1 MIKRAID
8 PEIDPGIDP
17 ISLQVITDRLHRDAY
32 CRAIAPARIYCVGGA
47 VRDLLLGRT
56 VHDHDWLVV
65 GSSPQQMLDAGFLPV
80 GRDFPVFLH
89 PQNHE
94 EFALART
101 ERKIARGYH
110 GFAFYSS
117 PEVSLEEDLK
127 RRDLRINAMA
137 IDSQGELHD
146 PYQGRID
153 LRQRLL
159 RHISDAFREDPV
171 RLLRVARFAARFPS
185 FQVHP
190 QTMQMMRDMVRIGET
205 DHWTAERVWR
215 ELNQGMA
222 EIKPS
227 ALWRCLAQC
236 ELDPFHRLSEDDQ
249 AMLMQLDAAAAAGLA
264 QDLRWGVFCALASE
278 TLREP
283 VLASL
288 KMPRDQQALCKRVL
302 KHQSALRQ
310 ILCSNH
316 PGDDAAQRIASL
328 FESMDL
334 MRRPQ
339 QLDEL
344 VAVMRWHPDVHAQ
357 SLNRQNRAIA
367 ALQTLAEVFR
377 DQKAAAKVFT
387 SGLQGP
393 ALGEALKKARALAL
407 SEALQSRYSR
417 GLHDESARNP
427 DDANS

>member
-1 MIKRAID
+1 MIEHMTEPKID
-8 PEIDPGIDP
+8 TIG
-17 ISLQVITDRLHRDAY
+17 LQVITDRINQDAY
-32 CRAIAPARIYCVGGA
+32 CLAIAPARIYCVGGA
-47 VRDLLLGRT
+47 VRDLLLGRV

-89 PQNHE
+89 PQSHE

-110 GFAFYSS
+110 GFDFYSS
-117 PEVSLEEDLK
+117 PEVSLEDDLK
-127 RRDLRINAMA
+127 RRDLRVNAMA

-146 PYQGRID
+146 PYEGRSD

-159 RHISDAFREDPV
+159 RHVSDAFREDPV
-171 RLLRVARFAARFPS
+171 RLLRVARFAARFAD
-185 FQVHP
+185 FQIHP
-190 QTMQMMRDMVRIGET
+190 ETMQLMRDMVRTGET

-215 ELNQGMA
+215 ELDQGMA

-236 ELDPFHRLSEDDQ
+236 ELNPFHRLSAADEP
-249 AMLMQLDAAAAAGLA
+249 MLKQLDSAAAAGLGHA
-264 QDLRWGVFCALASE
+264 LRWGVFSALATG

-288 KMPRDQQALCKRVL
+288 KMPREKQALCKQVL
-302 KHQSALRQ
+302 KHQHALRE
-310 ILCSNH
+310 ILCS
-316 PGDDAAQRIASL
+316 DRRSAEAAQGMASL

-339 QLDEL
+339 QLDDL
-344 VAVMRWHPDVHAQ
+344 LAVMRWHPDVQSQ
-357 SLNRQNRAIA
+357 SLHRQDRAIA
-367 ALQTLAEVFR
+367 ALQALAQVFR
-377 DQKAAAKVFT
+377 DQQTVAKVLA

-393 ALGEALKKARALAL
+393 ALGDALKKARELAL
-407 SEALQSRYSR
+407 SEALRSRYSQ
-417 GLHDESARNP
+417 GLHDESVQTP
-427 DDANS
+427 DDANSL